1 MLIEKVYDERWQSN
15 MGPQVIDEAP
25 KHIARITAL
34 LAEMRE
40 ISVAV
45 SGGIDSVTLAMLATQ
60 TPNVSVQMY
69 HAVSPA
75 VPSQA
80 TDRVKQLARDY
91 GWNLKILDAHEFA
104 DEDYLSNP
112 VNRCFYCKTNLY
124 KAISIV
130 TEEVILSG
138 ANVDDLSDYRPG
150 LDAAKNAQVRHPFVE
165 THTDK
170 EMVRAIAKYIGLG
183 ELSELAAS
191 PCLSSRVETG
201 IRIDPELLPLINES
215 ERLIKQFVSPEPKT
229 VRCRLRATGIVIEL
243 DGGSLSILTTQEERS
258 LKGLINEVFEKRG
271 YRYSVSFEA
280 YKLGSAFIHIQP
292 VHTQP
297 L

>member
-1 MLIEKVYDERWQSN
+1 
-15 MGPQVIDEAP
+15 MGPQVIDEVLEHAS
-25 KHIARITAL
+25 RITAL

-60 TPNVSVQMY
+60 TPNITVQMY

-80 TDRVKQLARDY
+80 TARVKQLARDY
-91 GWNLKILDAHEFA
+91 GWKLKILDAHEFA

-124 KAISIV
+124 KAISTV
-130 TEEVILSG
+130 TEDVILSG

-170 EMVRAIAKYIGLG
+170 RMVRDIAKSIGLG

-215 ERLIKQFVSPEPKT
+215 ERLIKQSVSPEPKT

-243 DGGSLSILTTQEERS
+243 DGGSLSSLTTQKES
-258 LKGLINEVFEKRG
+258 ALKGIINGVFEKRG
-271 YRYSVSFEA
+271 YCYPVSFEA

-292 VHTQP
+292 VHTHP

>member
-1 MLIEKVYDERWQSN
+1 
-15 MGPQVIDEAP
+15 
-25 KHIARITAL
+25 
-34 LAEMRE
+34 MRE

-124 KAISIV
+124 KAISTV
-130 TEEVILSG
+130 TEDVILSG

-170 EMVRAIAKYIGLG
+170 RMVRDIAKSIGLG

-215 ERLIKQFVSPEPKT
+215 ERLIKQSVSPEPKI

-243 DGGSLSILTTQEERS
+243 DGGSLSSLTTQKES
-258 LKGLINEVFEKRG
+258 ALKGIINGVFEKRG
-271 YRYSVSFEA
+271 YCYPVSFEA

-292 VHTQP
+292 VHTHP

>member
-1 MLIEKVYDERWQSN
+1 
-15 MGPQVIDEAP
+15 MGPQVIDEVL
-25 KHIARITAL
+25 KHASRITAL

-60 TPNVSVQMY
+60 TPNITVQMY

-80 TDRVKQLARDY
+80 TARVKQLARDY
-91 GWNLKILDAHEFA
+91 GWKLKILDAHEFA

-124 KAISIV
+124 KAISTV
-130 TEEVILSG
+130 TEDVILSG
-138 ANVDDLSDYRPG
+138 ANVDDLSDYRPR

-170 EMVRAIAKYIGLG
+170 RMVRDIAKSIGLG

-215 ERLIKQFVSPEPKT
+215 ERLIKQSVSPEPKT

-243 DGGSLSILTTQEERS
+243 DGGSLSSLTTQKES
-258 LKGLINEVFEKRG
+258 ALKGIINGVFEKRG
-271 YRYSVSFEA
+271 YCYPVSFEA

-292 VHTQP
+292 VHTHP

>member
-1 MLIEKVYDERWQSN
+1 
-15 MGPQVIDEAP
+15 MGPQVIDEVL
-25 KHIARITAL
+25 KHASRITAL

-60 TPNVSVQMY
+60 TQNITVQMY
-69 HAVSPA
+69 HAVSTA

-80 TDRVKQLARDY
+80 TARVKQIARYY
-91 GWNLKILDAHEFA
+91 GWKLKILDAHEFA

-124 KAISIV
+124 KAISTV
-130 TEEVILSG
+130 TEDVILSG

-170 EMVRAIAKYIGLG
+170 RMVRDIAKSIGLG

-215 ERLIKQFVSPEPKT
+215 ERLIKQSVSPEPKT

-243 DGGSLSILTTQEERS
+243 DGGSLSSLTTQKES
-258 LKGLINEVFEKRG
+258 ALKGIINGVFEKRG
-271 YRYSVSFEA
+271 YCYPVSFEA

-292 VHTQP
+292 VHTHP

>member
-1 MLIEKVYDERWQSN
+1 MIE
-15 MGPQVIDEAP
+15 EAP
-25 KHIARITAL
+25 KQAARITAL

-45 SGGIDSVTLAMLATQ
+45 SGGIDSVTLAMLATR
-60 TPNVSVQMY
+60 TKSINVQMY

-80 TDRVKQLARDY
+80 TDRVKQLAQDY
-91 GWNLKILDAHEFA
+91 DWDLKILDAREFA

-124 KAISIV
+124 KAISTV
-130 TEEVILSG
+130 TANVVLSG

-150 LDAAKNAQVRHPFVE
+150 LDAAKNAKVRHPFVE

-170 EMVRAIAKYIGLG
+170 RMVRAIAKYIGLG

-215 ERLIKQFVSPEPKT
+215 ERLIKQSVLPEPKT

-243 DGGSLSILTTQEERS
+243 DGVSLSSLTTEKERS
-258 LKGLINEVFEKRG
+258 LKGIINAVFEKRG
-271 YRYSVSFEA
+271 HRYPVSFEA
-280 YKLGSAFIHIQP
+280 YKVGSAFIHIRSVDTHP
-292 VHTQP
+292 F
-297 L
+297 

>member
-1 MLIEKVYDERWQSN
+1 
-15 MGPQVIDEAP
+15 MGPQVIDEVL
-25 KHIARITAL
+25 KHASRITAL

-60 TPNVSVQMY
+60 TPNITVQMY

-80 TDRVKQLARDY
+80 TARVKQIARDY
-91 GWNLKILDAHEFA
+91 GWKLKILDAHEFA

-124 KAISIV
+124 KAISTV
-130 TEEVILSG
+130 TEDVILSG

-170 EMVRAIAKYIGLG
+170 RMVRDIAKSIGLG
-183 ELSELAAS
+183 ELSEQAAS

-215 ERLIKQFVSPEPKT
+215 ERLIKQSVSPEPKT

-243 DGGSLSILTTQEERS
+243 DGGSLSSLTTQKES
-258 LKGLINEVFEKRG
+258 ALKGIINGVFEKRG
-271 YRYSVSFEA
+271 YCYPVSFEA

-292 VHTQP
+292 VHTHP

>member
-1 MLIEKVYDERWQSN
+1 
-15 MGPQVIDEAP
+15 MGPQVIDEVL
-25 KHIARITAL
+25 KHASRITAL

-60 TPNVSVQMY
+60 TPNITVQMY

-80 TDRVKQLARDY
+80 TARVKQLARDY
-91 GWNLKILDAHEFA
+91 GWKLKILDAHEFA

-124 KAISIV
+124 KAISTV
-130 TEEVILSG
+130 TEDVILSG

-170 EMVRAIAKYIGLG
+170 RMVRDIAKSIGLG

-215 ERLIKQFVSPEPKT
+215 ERLIKQSVSPEPKT

-243 DGGSLSILTTQEERS
+243 DGGSLSSRTTQKES
-258 LKGLINEVFEKRG
+258 ALKGIINGVFEKRG
-271 YRYSVSFEA
+271 YCYPVSFEA

-292 VHTQP
+292 VHTHP

>member
-1 MLIEKVYDERWQSN
+1 
-15 MGPQVIDEAP
+15 MGPQVIDEVL
-25 KHIARITAL
+25 KHASRITAL

-45 SGGIDSVTLAMLATQ
+45 SGGIYSVTLAMLATQ
-60 TPNVSVQMY
+60 TPNITVQMY

-80 TDRVKQLARDY
+80 TARVKQIARDY
-91 GWNLKILDAHEFA
+91 GWKLKILDAHEFA

-124 KAISIV
+124 KAISTV
-130 TEEVILSG
+130 TEDVILSG

-170 EMVRAIAKYIGLG
+170 RMVRDIAKSIGLG

-215 ERLIKQFVSPEPKT
+215 ERLIKQSVSPEPKT

-243 DGGSLSILTTQEERS
+243 DGGSLSSLTTQKES
-258 LKGLINEVFEKRG
+258 ALKGIINGVFEKRG
-271 YRYSVSFEA
+271 YCYPVSFEA

-292 VHTQP
+292 VHTHP

>member
-1 MLIEKVYDERWQSN
+1 
-15 MGPQVIDEAP
+15 MGPQVIDEVL
-25 KHIARITAL
+25 KHASRITAL

-60 TPNVSVQMY
+60 TPNITVQMY

-75 VPSQA
+75 VQSQA
-80 TDRVKQLARDY
+80 TARVKQIARDY
-91 GWNLKILDAHEFA
+91 GWKLKILDAHEFA

-124 KAISIV
+124 KAISTV
-130 TEEVILSG
+130 TEDVILSG

-170 EMVRAIAKYIGLG
+170 RMVRDIAKSIGLG

-215 ERLIKQFVSPEPKT
+215 ERLIKQSVSPEPKT

-243 DGGSLSILTTQEERS
+243 DGGSLSSLTTQKES
-258 LKGLINEVFEKRG
+258 ALKWIINGVFEKRG
-271 YRYSVSFEA
+271 YCYPVSFEA

-292 VHTQP
+292 VHTHP

>member
-1 MLIEKVYDERWQSN
+1 
-15 MGPQVIDEAP
+15 MGPQVIDEVL
-25 KHIARITAL
+25 KHASRITAL

-60 TPNVSVQMY
+60 TPNITVQMY

-80 TDRVKQLARDY
+80 TARVKQITRDY
-91 GWNLKILDAHEFA
+91 GWKLKILDAHEFA

-124 KAISIV
+124 KAISTV
-130 TEEVILSG
+130 TEDVILSG

-170 EMVRAIAKYIGLG
+170 RMVRDIAKSIGLG

-215 ERLIKQFVSPEPKT
+215 ERLIKQSVSPEPKT

-243 DGGSLSILTTQEERS
+243 DGGSLSSLTTQKES
-258 LKGLINEVFEKRG
+258 ALKGIINGVFEKRG
-271 YRYSVSFEA
+271 YCYPVSFEA

-292 VHTQP
+292 VHTHP

>member
-1 MLIEKVYDERWQSN
+1 
-15 MGPQVIDEAP
+15 MGPQVIDEVL
-25 KHIARITAL
+25 KHASRITAL

-60 TPNVSVQMY
+60 TPNITVQMY

-80 TDRVKQLARDY
+80 TARVKQIARDY
-91 GWNLKILDAHEFA
+91 GWKLKILDAHEFA

-124 KAISIV
+124 KAISTV
-130 TEEVILSG
+130 TEDVILSG

-170 EMVRAIAKYIGLG
+170 RMVRDIAKSIGFG

-215 ERLIKQFVSPEPKT
+215 ERLIKQSVSPEPKT
-229 VRCRLRATGIVIEL
+229 VRCWLRATGIVIEL
-243 DGGSLSILTTQEERS
+243 DGGSLSSLTTKKES
-258 LKGLINEVFEKRG
+258 ALKGIINGVFEKRG
-271 YRYSVSFEA
+271 YCYPVSFEA

-292 VHTQP
+292 VHTHP

>member
-1 MLIEKVYDERWQSN
+1 
-15 MGPQVIDEAP
+15 MGPQVIDEVL
-25 KHIARITAL
+25 KHASRITAL

-60 TPNVSVQMY
+60 TPNITVQMY

-80 TDRVKQLARDY
+80 TARVKQITRDY
-91 GWNLKILDAHEFA
+91 GWKLKILDAHEFA
-104 DEDYLSNP
+104 DDDYLSNP

-124 KAISIV
+124 KAISTV
-130 TEEVILSG
+130 TEDVILSG

-170 EMVRAIAKYIGLG
+170 RMVRDIAKSIGLG

-215 ERLIKQFVSPEPKT
+215 ERLIKQSVSPEPKT

-243 DGGSLSILTTQEERS
+243 DGGSLSSLTTQKES
-258 LKGLINEVFEKRG
+258 ALKGIINGVFEKRG
-271 YRYSVSFEA
+271 YCYPVSFEA

-292 VHTQP
+292 VHTHP

>member
-1 MLIEKVYDERWQSN
+1 
-15 MGPQVIDEAP
+15 MGPQVIDEVL
-25 KHIARITAL
+25 KHASRITAL

-60 TPNVSVQMY
+60 TPNITVQMY

-80 TDRVKQLARDY
+80 TARVKQIARDY
-91 GWNLKILDAHEFA
+91 GWKLKILDANEFA

-124 KAISIV
+124 KAISTV
-130 TEEVILSG
+130 TEDVILSG

-170 EMVRAIAKYIGLG
+170 RMVRDIAKSIGLG

-215 ERLIKQFVSPEPKT
+215 ERLIKQSVSPEPKT

-243 DGGSLSILTTQEERS
+243 DGGSLSSLTTQKDS
-258 LKGLINEVFEKRG
+258 ALKGIINGVFEKRG
-271 YRYSVSFEA
+271 YCYPVSFEA

-292 VHTQP
+292 VHTHP